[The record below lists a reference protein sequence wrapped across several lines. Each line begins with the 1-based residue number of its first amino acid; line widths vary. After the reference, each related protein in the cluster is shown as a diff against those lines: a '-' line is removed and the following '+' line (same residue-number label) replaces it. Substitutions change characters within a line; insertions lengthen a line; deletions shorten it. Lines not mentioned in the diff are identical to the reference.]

1 MKNPLSTL
9 RYKLEGKYRVHTI
22 YILIIAIHWIYGYAY
37 FTCKNFYIEY
47 VRADDT
53 VSIGYIKKEEKP
65 TLVPGSDEW
74 IKEQWMTNTD
84 AKWEHIWATMQGES
98 GWNEEAWNCNNNG
111 SLDLG
116 IYQLNMDK
124 KNENKALTP
133 SVAIDRIKSTEYA
146 IEMYNRRGLQP
157 WIAAKKLGLVK

>member
-1 MKNPLSTL
+1 MRNPFREI
-9 RYKLEGKYRVHTI
+9 RYKLEGRYRVHTI

-65 TLVPGSDEW
+65 QLIPGSEEW
-74 IKEQWMTNTD
+74 IKEQWMTRTD
-84 AKWEHIWATMQGES
+84 AKMEHLWAVMQGES
-98 GWNEEAWNCNNNG
+98 GWNNEAWNCNTNG

-116 IYQLNMDK
+116 LYQLNIT
-124 KNENKALTP
+124 KNTTNIKP
-133 SVAIDRIKSTEYA
+133 SDAINNVNATDIAID
-146 IEMYNRRGLQP
+146 MYNRRGWQP
-157 WIAAKKLGLVK
+157 WVAARKLGIVK